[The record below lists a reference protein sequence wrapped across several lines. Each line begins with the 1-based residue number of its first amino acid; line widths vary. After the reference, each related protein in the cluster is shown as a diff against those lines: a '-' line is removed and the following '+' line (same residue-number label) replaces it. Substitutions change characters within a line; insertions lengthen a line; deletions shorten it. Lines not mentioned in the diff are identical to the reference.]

1 MAGITP
7 PVTPPSAP
15 SDIAQWVMTQT
26 ENVLSNAVNGP
37 MQALFEALAPVI
49 VVGLTLQFVVYAF
62 ALMHG
67 QAGMTVTEFFKKA
80 IMVVIIS
87 LFFGMGGLYQSDIAK
102 TMIALPDDVTELAMG
117 TGNVA
122 EEVDRLQA
130 ETSKTSNTML
140 GASSDGSLLGFLP
153 STWKV
158 LVSVLATLVSFSAA
172 VVGSIIMVIV
182 VVCKVG
188 MALVV
193 AAGPIFIAATLFEPT
208 KQLFNSWV
216 SQALNFV
223 FLALLAG
230 LVFGLLLQINIQLI
244 RMIAAQINGGDQ
256 DILSL
261 FGAQMLVGVASLV
274 IMIMLPGLA
283 AGLSNGFGARLGI
296 GSAAHGAFSILRL
309 RSMLR
314 PRAK

>member
-1 MAGITP
+1 MASLNP
-7 PVTPPSAP
+7 PVAPPSAP
-15 SDIAQWVMTQT
+15 SDIAQWVTTQT
-26 ENVLSNAVNGP
+26 ESILSDAVNGP
-37 MQALFEALAPVI
+37 MQALFEALMPVI

-67 QAGMTVTEFFKKA
+67 QSNMTVTEFFRKA
-80 IMVVIIS
+80 ILVVIIS
-87 LFFGMGGLYQSDIAK
+87 MIFGAGGLYQAGIAK
-102 TMIALPDDVTELAMG
+102 AMIALPDDVTQLALG

-122 EEVDRLQA
+122 LEVDRLQN
-130 ETSKTSNTML
+130 ETSEASNAML
-140 GASSDGSLLGFLP
+140 GASDRPWYNFMP
-153 STWKV
+153 STKEV
-158 LVSVLATLVSFSAA
+158 LVSILATLLRINAA

-216 SQALNFV
+216 SQALNFI

-230 LVFGLLLQINIQLI
+230 LVFGLILQLNIQLI
-244 RMIAAQINGGDQ
+244 RMIADQIETGVSDV
-256 DILSL
+256 LSL
-261 FGAQMLVGVASLV
+261 FGAQVLVGAASLV
-274 IMIMLPGLA
+274 IMVMIPGLA
-283 AGLSNGFGARLGI
+283 AGLSNGFGAQLGV
-296 GSAAHGAFSILRL
+296 GTAARGVFSIMRL
-309 RSMLR
+309 RSMMR

>member
-1 MAGITP
+1 MASLTP
-7 PVTPPSAP
+7 SVAAPTTPSN
-15 SDIAQWVMTQT
+15 IAEWVMTQT
-26 ENVLSNAVNGP
+26 EGILSDAINGP
-37 MQALFEALAPVI
+37 MQALFEALMPVI

-67 QAGMTVTEFFKKA
+67 QSNMTVTEFFRKA
-80 IMVVIIS
+80 ILVAIVSMI
-87 LFFGMGGLYQSDIAK
+87 FGAGGLYQNDIAK
-102 TMIALPDDVTELAMG
+102 TMIALPDDVTQLALG

-122 EEVDRLQA
+122 AEVDKLQN
-130 ETSKTSNTML
+130 ETSEASNAML
-140 GASSDGSLLGFLP
+140 GSSDRPWYNFMP
-153 STWKV
+153 STREV
-158 LVSVLATLVSFSAA
+158 LVSILATLLRINAA

-193 AAGPIFIAATLFEPT
+193 AAGPLFISATLFEPT
-208 KQLFNSWV
+208 KPLFNNWV

-230 LVFGLLLQINIQLI
+230 LVFGLILQLNIQLI
-244 RMIAAQINGGDQ
+244 RMIADQIETGMADV
-256 DILSL
+256 LSL
-261 FGAQMLVGVASLV
+261 FGAQVLVGAASLV
-274 IMIMLPGLA
+274 IMILIPGLA
-283 AGLSNGFGARLGI
+283 AGLSNGFGAQLGV
-296 GSAAHGAFSILRL
+296 GTAAKGAFSMLRL